1 LNFFTSPSVP
11 TSSVLLYPNYYNGYT
26 QTPGEQYTTGSYALA
41 KAFSFDFY
49 INPRYNVDS
58 SDGSEFKAGTIFHL
72 SSSYCLSL
80 VTGSKKD
87 INGLPAS
94 FRLQLQLSHSAD
106 ITPSRAIPG
115 SYPNNLVFLS
125 NDNSLDWN
133 KWHRVVVTWGTNYT
147 NQGTGSFNIDG
158 IDQGHFVMPSGSVCP
173 KFFANSNN
181 PGALCIGNYY
191 EGTNSDSSSQRY
203 FFSDVSAKKY
213 GTLQLIDSS
222 GSIGQP
228 DKYYFRHPLK
238 AEVHDLIILRYFM
251 TQAEINATAGLGLF
265 LTTPN
270 NLAFYLPS
278 LFVEDTPVR
287 RGTSPSDIGVGA
299 GGILRSP
306 LGEHVDGSTDSPFN
320 VLVANNVEGHYINL
334 ENFVKD
340 FSNLSFPLMHHLSRS
355 ISYAALPSNSNFLS
369 ANEILY
375 SDPQIKKRNLTILP
389 CDDGNFRPNYD
400 LMDSYW
406 ARGYAAGSN
415 GKKQVHGPQY
425 SERPHTKF
433 RDSHGRI
440 NFSVINLS
448 NLISSSMIYPQV
460 DVSTLQ
466 NLTDLQQDNFGYSP
480 FSSLCQSSNNS
491 ATTFYDN
498 KISQAIDD
506 GTYDTSFIAD
516 ADFRNYPTFTYQIT
530 QDPSSSQVMI
540 FNISN
545 LYYGSSIVPGTFQL
559 KDNNLLGSAGTI
571 SITLKDDGFGSL
583 YRADTLSTPCKWN
596 CVGNIFYNEGIVVI
610 KSPHLYF
617 FGSNGYE
624 MSFKGEYQLHSSK
637 YEVLAPPGLLNSS
650 SNPSYMIASSTTG
663 SNGEVIP
670 LKASGDPLDTSS
682 FVYVSNVN
690 FHDENL
696 NVVAKATFAQPFL
709 KREGDKILVKIAF
722 DF

>member
-1 LNFFTSPSVP
+1 
-11 TSSVLLYPNYYNGYT
+11 
-26 QTPGEQYTTGSYALA
+26 
-41 KAFSFDFY
+41 
-49 INPRYNVDS
+49 
-58 SDGSEFKAGTIFHL
+58 
-72 SSSYCLSL
+72 
-80 VTGSKKD
+80 
-87 INGLPAS
+87 
-94 FRLQLQLSHSAD
+94 
-106 ITPSRAIPG
+106 
-115 SYPNNLVFLS
+115 
-125 NDNSLDWN
+125 
-133 KWHRVVVTWGTNYT
+133 
-147 NQGTGSFNIDG
+147 
-158 IDQGHFVMPSGSVCP
+158 
-173 KFFANSNN
+173 
-181 PGALCIGNYY
+181 
-191 EGTNSDSSSQRY
+191 
-203 FFSDVSAKKY
+203 
-213 GTLQLIDSS
+213 
-222 GSIGQP
+222 
-228 DKYYFRHPLK
+228 
-238 AEVHDLIILRYFM
+238 
-251 TQAEINATAGLGLF
+251 
-265 LTTPN
+265 
-270 NLAFYLPS
+270 
-278 LFVEDTPVR
+278 
-287 RGTSPSDIGVGA
+287 
-299 GGILRSP
+299 
-306 LGEHVDGSTDSPFN
+306 
-320 VLVANNVEGHYINL
+320 VANNVEGHYINL

-355 ISYAALPSNSNFLS
+355 ISYDALPSNSNFLS

-389 CDDGNFRPNYD
+389 CDDGNFKPNYD

-406 ARGYAAGSN
+406 ARGYATGSN
-415 GKKQVHGPQY
+415 GSKGYATGSNGSKPY
-425 SERPHTKF
+425 SERGDYTKF

-448 NLISSSMIYPQV
+448 NLISSSMISQQV
-460 DVSTLQ
+460 DVSTLP
-466 NLTDLQQDNFGYSP
+466 NLKSLQDQFGYSP

-491 ATTFYDN
+491 VTTSYDN

-506 GTYDTSFIAD
+506 GTYDISFIAD
-516 ADFRNYPTFTYQIT
+516 YPTFTYQIT

-559 KDNNLLGSAGTI
+559 KDNNLLGSNGKI

-709 KREGDKILVKIAF
+709 KRESDKILVKIAF